1 MLYHVSMS
9 INQAKG
15 VHMAGI
21 IGENLRRLRLAA
33 GMSQAQLGEAMGF
46 PQSTISYWENTYTWS
61 PEADTMR
68 QLCALFQVEP
78 NNFYQSQSTR
88 IEGEQTE

>member
-1 MLYHVSMS
+1 
-9 INQAKG
+9 
-15 VHMAGI
+15 MAGI

-33 GMSQAQLGEAMGF
+33 GMSQEKLGEAMGF

-68 QLCALFQVEP
+68 QLCELFQVEP
-78 NNFYQSQSTR
+78 NDFYQSQST
-88 IEGEQTE
+88 EGENNATT